1 MHQDSTDASG
11 QVRAVPWSAAEIL
24 IALLLVAVFWPG
36 AVYQLLH
43 ASGFYRRLYGE
54 AMTSL
59 AWTDP
64 AEQKRQRL
72 ALDVLGGSGAG
83 EEALP
88 VLRRWAFYRLHLWAM
103 VLAFPFQA
111 ATIPLLLYRASGTR
125 PAQLGLTTH
134 ALGRNLLAGA
144 LAALVLTPA
153 VLGLNYL
160 VDLWYVSSGA
170 GVPQEHPLTL
180 VAQQSLVPAEWVLLF
195 LTGMMSAPVLEE
207 LIFRGMLQ
215 SWFAARRWGGH
226 AAMATAF
233 AWALATCWGRA
244 RAAWSTGAGP
254 FLEQAAPAVFV
265 LALVPFYL
273 VVRWYSRTPA
283 GPAIFGTA
291 LLFALVH
298 ASVWPT
304 PVALFFLALGLGGL
318 AWYTRSLAGPIVL
331 HSLFNGYS
339 CVKLLLESRS

>member
-1 MHQDSTDASG
+1 MHPDSGDAGG
-11 QVRAVPWSAAEIL
+11 QVRLVPWSAAEIFL
-24 IALLLVAVFWPG
+24 ALLLVVVFWPA

-54 AMTSL
+54 AMASL
-59 AWTDP
+59 AWAGP
-64 AEQKRQRL
+64 AEQERQRL
-72 ALDVLGGSGAG
+72 ALDVLGGPGAG

-88 VLRRWAFYRLHLWAM
+88 VLRRRAFYRLSLWAM
-103 VLAFPFQA
+103 VIAFPFQA
-111 ATIPLLLYRASGTR
+111 FTLPLLLFRVSGTR
-125 PAQLGLTTH
+125 PAQLGLTAH
-134 ALGRNLLAGA
+134 ALGRNLLAGV
-144 LAALVLTPA
+144 LGALVLSPA

-160 VDLWYVSSGA
+160 VEQLYLSSGA
-170 GVPQEHPLTL
+170 GVPQEHPLTV
-180 VAQQSLVPAEWVLLF
+180 VAKQSLAPAEWVLVF
-195 LTGMMSAPVLEE
+195 LTGMVTAPVLEE

-215 SWFAARRWGGH
+215 PYFAARCWGGH
-226 AAMATAF
+226 VAMTAAF

-244 RAAWSTGAGP
+244 RAAWSSGAGP

-265 LALVPFYL
+265 LVLVPIYL
-273 VVRWYSRTPA
+273 AVWWRSRTPV

-339 CVKLLLESRS
+339 CVMLLVG